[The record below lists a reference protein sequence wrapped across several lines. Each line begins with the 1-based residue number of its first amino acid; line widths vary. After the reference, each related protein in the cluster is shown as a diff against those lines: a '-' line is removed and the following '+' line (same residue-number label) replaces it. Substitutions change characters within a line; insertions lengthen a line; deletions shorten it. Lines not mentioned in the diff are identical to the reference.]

1 MSSENPRNLIR
12 SWTLQSGWS
21 TGPVE
26 EDKLQP
32 PSYGRIRTPFVH
44 TWREQ
49 QLDNNLDWGTSRYSI
64 YLPESL
70 RVVSSMFLKIEVPAN
85 SNAAVFK
92 KYPGIYAM
100 SEFKLLSSGQE
111 VYTCNVADF
120 IVDYME
126 SLTDEQVR
134 RFSECYLGHEQSMT
148 ADARVIL
155 VPLLLPN
162 SAYLGRAGGTRGHGI
177 FPCFLGQNRAEI
189 QITMN
194 AGNYLSSNT
203 NEAPTSISGKCALL
217 YHQVEMTSNNIL
229 RYSDLRG
236 SYSLVSRRF
245 TELSSGW
252 TSAAANTEV
261 IVKNQQ
267 PQGTV
272 SEVFIVAV
280 PEDADASRHDRTQHI
295 LPVSF
300 SVTAD
305 SIDQKVLDAPYKIKA
320 ELWTNGFV
328 PPSDFPSPGRLCFAA
343 HASQSDKLYSGGYNM
358 KNASN
363 VNFKFRF
370 DTNVRYRLI
379 AVQLQRV
386 KIDSLGKIRS
396 YLDG

>member
-1 MSSENPRNLIR
+1 
-12 SWTLQSGWS
+12 
-21 TGPVE
+21 
-26 EDKLQP
+26 
-32 PSYGRIRTPFVH
+32 
-44 TWREQ
+44 
-49 QLDNNLDWGTSRYSI
+49 
-64 YLPESL
+64 
-70 RVVSSMFLKIEVPAN
+70 
-85 SNAAVFK
+85 
-92 KYPGIYAM
+92 
-100 SEFKLLSSGQE
+100 
-111 VYTCNVADF
+111 
-120 IVDYME
+120 
-126 SLTDEQVR
+126 
-134 RFSECYLGHEQSMT
+134 LG
-148 ADARVIL
+148 
-155 VPLLLPN
+155 N
-162 SAYLGRAGGTRGHGI
+162 
-177 FPCFLGQNRAEI
+177 NRAEI

-194 AGNYLSSNT
+194 AANYLSSDANQ
-203 NEAPTSISGKCALL
+203 APTSIVGKCALL

-252 TSAAANTEV
+252 TSAVAGVDV

-280 PEDADASRHDRTQHI
+280 AENADASRHDRTGHI

-305 SIDQKVLDAPYKIKA
+305 SIDQKVLDTPYKIKA

-328 PPSDFPSPGRLCFAA
+328 PPTDFPSPGRLCFAA

-370 DTNVRYRLI
+370 DVNVRYRLI